1 MANPTTEPLYKTIF
15 QEKISENPLKY
26 SVYEDVLVGVSPT
39 DVDDQINQYEE
50 IIADNSINISDQND
64 IRIAWVKGIPL
75 ISMKYQPTQTRYQFV
90 EGILRKLDLCVSGW
104 NVGSPITESRIKEI
118 YDLMTSDCPIDQII
132 EKFTTEELR
141 TYGW

>member
-15 QEKISENPLKY
+15 QEKISEDPLKY
-26 SVYEDVLVGVSPT
+26 SVYEDVLVGVPPA

-50 IIADNSINISDQND
+50 IIADDPINIPDQND

-75 ISMKYQPTQTRYQFV
+75 ISMKYKPTQTRYQFV

-104 NVGSPITESRIKEI
+104 GVGSPIAESRIKEI